1 MPMASSS
8 NLPAK
13 RHKAGERTETSLR
26 FIWDA
31 GDGGAADGSGGSIVY
46 IDIAKALCQVNR
58 RFYRQGLYYYVARAR
73 FSNGSESYVQINTI
87 PDTWQTKVAW
97 KRCFQQWSKMN
108 RKANQDMNI
117 TPKYHD
123 FKVLMNQGSG
133 STLNAQYGDITTS
146 TAYSSDDWV
155 ISKFVT
161 EDPTLID
168 DDTGTGLE
176 HAVTDPDQFTV
187 HMLGP
192 HQGTSGTWTSIGA
205 IRSLNDVWSRSPAV
219 GEPTLDGDADT
230 DPIANLFD
238 AGDNLDEVR
247 LNMDADNDATP
258 YNLGAMTG
266 SSSQDETVVKVIMR
280 TGTGAG
286 ALSHGN
292 GFCAPFGL
300 LEVNVNDF
308 GAGTNVGIVELT
320 LDLVPGSYH
329 GVHAERVL

>member
-1 MPMASSS
+1 MAKSN

-13 RHKAGERTETSLR
+13 KYRAGERTETSLR

-31 GDGGAADGSGGSIVY
+31 GDGGASDNSGGSVVY
-46 IDIAKALCQVNR
+46 IDLAKALSQVNR
-58 RFYRQGLYYYVARAR
+58 RFYRQGLYYYVSRAR
-73 FSNGSESYVQINTI
+73 FSNGSEAYCQLNTI

-97 KRCFQQWSKMN
+97 KRVFQQWMKMN
-108 RKANQDMNI
+108 RIANADSDV

-123 FKVLMNQGSG
+123 FKVMLHSG
-133 STLNAQYGDITTS
+133 ASTTLDAQYGDITTA

-161 EDPTLID
+161 MDPTLVD

-176 HAVTDPDQFTV
+176 IAATDPDQFTV
-187 HMLGP
+187 HMIGP
-192 HQGTSGTWTSIGA
+192 HSGSSGTWTSIGA
-205 IRSLNDVWSRSPAV
+205 LRSLNDVWRRPDAS
-219 GEPTLDGDADT
+219 GEPSLDSDADT
-230 DPIANLFD
+230 DPIAALFD

-258 YNLGAMTG
+258 YNHDAMTG
-266 SSSQDETVVKVIMR
+266 SSSVDETVVKTIMR

-286 ALSHGN
+286 ALAHGN

-300 LEVNVNDF
+300 IEVNVNDF
-308 GAGTNVGIVELT
+308 GAGTNVGLVELT
-320 LDLVPGSYH
+320 LDIVPGNYH
-329 GVHAERVL
+329 GVYAERLV

>member
-1 MPMASSS
+1 MAKSS

-13 RHKAGERTETSLR
+13 KHRAGERTETSLR

-31 GDGGAADGSGGSIVY
+31 GDGGASDNSGGSIVY
-46 IDIAKALCQVNR
+46 IDLAKALSQVNR
-58 RFYRQGLYYYVARAR
+58 RFYRQGLYYYVASAR
-73 FSNGSESYVQINTI
+73 FSNGSDSYIQINTI

-97 KRCFQQWSKMN
+97 KRCFQEWMKMN
-108 RKANQDMNI
+108 RKANQDIGNV

-123 FKVLMNQGSG
+123 FKVMMHGLAG
-133 STLNAQYGDITTS
+133 STLDAQYGDITSS
-146 TAYSSDDWV
+146 TAYTADDWV

-176 HAVTDPDQFTV
+176 IAVTDPDQFTV

-192 HQGTSGTWTSIGA
+192 HVGSSGTWTSIGA
-205 IRSLNDVWSRSPAV
+205 IRSLNDVWRRDATEGVPSV
-219 GEPTLDGDADT
+219 DGDMDT

-238 AGDNLDEVR
+238 AGDNMDEVR
-247 LNMDADNDATP
+247 LNMDADGDEPP
-258 YNLGAMTG
+258 YNHDAMTG
-266 SSSQDETVVKVIMR
+266 ATSQSETVVKTIMR

-286 ALSHGN
+286 ALSHGS

-300 LEVNVNDF
+300 LEINVNDF

-329 GVHAERVL
+329 GVHAERVV